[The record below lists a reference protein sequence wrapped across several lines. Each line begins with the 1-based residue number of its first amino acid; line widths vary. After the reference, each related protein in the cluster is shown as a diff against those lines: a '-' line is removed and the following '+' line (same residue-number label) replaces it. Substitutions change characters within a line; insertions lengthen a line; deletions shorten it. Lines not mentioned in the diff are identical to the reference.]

1 MNSGFNLKLK
11 SGALQLTVF
20 IIAVIAILLAAVLTL
35 TYVHRFFIEQSKAS
49 IKIIKN
55 SNDGFHY
62 LFNQDDHRNDTI
74 LFSKIEQE
82 LTYEIRTHQ
91 SNWGIFEKGWVE
103 TSYRTKKFKKIGLIG
118 SCFKDQ
124 NTPAL
129 YLKETFK
136 PLVLVGNTEIRGLSF
151 LPEQGVKSGNI
162 AGESYYGTQLIYG
175 PTQKSGVKLPEI
187 KKSVKVFVSKFIS
200 GEFQL
205 ANQNY
210 IENGNTKKTNS
221 FFNPTK
227 YIKSSQRITLENCS
241 LTGNI
246 IVKSDTLVTIKKSA
260 MVRDIIVMAPYI
272 EIEEGFNGNLQVFS
286 TKSIRIQKKCIL
298 NYPSALILVNQEKEV
313 ANYTSP
319 NNQIF
324 IDSGTIVSGT
334 VCYFSTSVENNFGTQ
349 VVLQPQS
356 QVKGELYCEG
366 NIEVMGWINGTL
378 YAHQFVSN
386 KAGSVFMNHLFNAKI
401 TSDEIQPEFAG
412 ILFQNKQ
419 QISKKKSIIKWL
431 Y

>member
-1 MNSGFNLKLK
+1 MSNWFNLKLK

-55 SNDGFHY
+55 SNDGFQH
-62 LFNQDDHRNDTI
+62 LFNSDDNRNDTL
-74 LFSKIEQE
+74 LFSKNDEENSYQ
-82 LTYEIRTHQ
+82 IRTHQ

-103 TSYRTKKFKKIGLIG
+103 TSYRTRKFKKIGLIG
-118 SCFKDQ
+118 SSFKEE
-124 NTPAL
+124 NRPAL

-136 PLVLVGNTEIRGLSF
+136 PLVVVGETEIRGLSF

-187 KKSVKVFVSKFIS
+187 KKSVKNFVSQFIS
-200 GEFQL
+200 SNFQL
-205 ANQNY
+205 TNENY
-210 IENGNTKKTNS
+210 LENGNPKNTNS
-221 FFNPTK
+221 FFSPTK
-227 YIKSSQRITLENCS
+227 YIKSSQIVRLENCS

-246 IVKSDTLVTIKKSA
+246 IVKSDTLVSIRKSA
-260 MVRDIIVMAPYI
+260 LLRDIIVVAPYV

-286 TKSIRIQKKCIL
+286 TKSIRIQKNCTL

-313 ANYTSP
+313 ANYSSP

-334 VCYFSTSVENNFGTQ
+334 VCYFSTAVENNFGTQ
-349 VVLQPQS
+349 VILQPQS
-356 QVKGELYCEG
+356 QVRGELYCEG

-401 TSDEIQPEFAG
+401 SSEKIQPEFAG
-412 ILFQNKQ
+412 ILFENNL